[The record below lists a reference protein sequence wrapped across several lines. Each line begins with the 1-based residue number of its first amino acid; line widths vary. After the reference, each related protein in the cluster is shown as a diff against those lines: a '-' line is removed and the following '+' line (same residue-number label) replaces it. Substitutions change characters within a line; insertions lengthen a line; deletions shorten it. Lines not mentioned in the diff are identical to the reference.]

1 MSDEKPKRKP
11 AGAAVPGAV
20 ERPVNYPH
28 TLVIMISDDMKR
40 ALEVTA
46 DENDVK
52 KAVVARDWL
61 EVGRQ
66 KGGHFVDESSD

>member
-28 TLVIMISDDMKR
+28 TLVIMISDEMQK
-40 ALEVTA
+40 ALTVTA
-46 DENDVK
+46 DENGVK

-66 KGGHFVDESSD
+66 KGGHFIDETGD